1 MPRRKLALL
10 ALLALAL
17 CAFIVFAALNPYWS
31 KLDVAALVVFAA
43 LFVGIAF
50 VTLIARGSPPRATQ
64 TGVLRY
70 FRAGF
75 AAFAATFGVSLLIGI
90 LALPFVGFAW
100 LEKVLDST
108 WLWLLLA
115 VGFYPLVLRRLR

>member
-1 MPRRKLALL
+1 MPKRHLFLL
-10 ALLALAL
+10 AALAIAF
-17 CAFIVFAALNPYWS
+17 CAFVAFAALSPYWS
-31 KLDVAALVVFAA
+31 KPDVAALVVFAA

-50 VTLIARGSPPRATQ
+50 VTLIARGGSPTTTQ

-75 AAFAATFGVSLLIGI
+75 ASFATAFGVSMLIGI
-90 LALPFVGFAW
+90 LALPFVGFTW

-115 VGFYPLVLRRLR
+115 AALYPLVLRRLR